1 MNNNKRW
8 SYLIAGTVM
17 LLFLGLIYAW
27 SIFKAP
33 FNEIYTDW
41 TESQLSLTFT
51 ISMIFFC
58 LGGFFSGILLKKFPA
73 RIVLW
78 FSAALLFIG
87 FFGVSRLNPEQSRSS
102 LMLLY
107 VMYGFFCGGGV
118 GIGYNAVIST
128 VNKWFVDRP
137 GIASGLMLMGFGL
150 GGIILGSAVNTMIKA
165 VGLFTTFLLLAV
177 IVTVILILG
186 SFFMKTPPKVASKN
200 MESSAEEIPSTT
212 TAEMLKSPA
221 FWLFVIWAILLNSAG
236 LLVIN
241 SVATIAIAFGAP
253 AVVGLV
259 VSLCNG
265 AGRVIMGSFFDK
277 FGPKPSLFLNVCFT
291 FSAGLFL
298 FLGAVKLGI
307 PFILI
312 GLLIAGIAY
321 GSTPTLGS
329 AFVHRQFG
337 PKYYPVNFSLSNF
350 ALIPAAII
358 GPMISS
364 ILIERSG
371 GAYDS
376 TFIMIMLLAIIALVV
391 YLVLNRYLKKS

>member
-200 MESSAEEIPSTT
+200 IGVESAEEIPSTT
-212 TAEMLKSPA
+212 TAPERLKSPA

-241 SVATIAIAFGAP
+241 SAATIAIAFGAP

-265 AGRVIMGSFFDK
+265 AGKSDYGK
-277 FGPKPSLFLNVCFT
+277 FCSISSAQTRLCFLNVCFT

-337 PKYYPVNFSLSNF
+337 PKYYPVNFSLSNLP

-364 ILIERSG
+364 ILI
-371 GAYDS
+371 A
-376 TFIMIMLLAIIALVV
+376 TLLVV
-391 YLVLNRYLKKS
+391 PMIPPLS